1 MHPRGVYE
9 LGDLGKQEA
18 RSASA
23 EDFVEQMQRLQEEFK
38 GKLQESSSR
47 YKQRADL
54 KRREKEFQV
63 GDLVMAYLRKERFP
77 TKTYNK
83 LKMKKIGPCK
93 IKRKFSANANEI
105 ELPEGIGISPIF
117 NVADL
122 YPFREAETEF
132 QNEATGDEDKNVD
145 WEEQVPK
152 ASKKEVEA
160 ILDQRIS
167 KKTRGQ
173 TYFQYLVKWKKQPM
187 EDSSWLKAPEL
198 QF

>member
-9 LGDLGKQEA
+9 LRDLGKQEA

-23 EDFVEQMQRLQEEFK
+23 EDFAEQMQKLQGEVK
-38 GKLQESSSR
+38 DKLQESSRR

-83 LKMKKIGPCK
+83 LKLKKIGPCK
-93 IKRKFSANANEI
+93 IKRKFSVNAYEI
-105 ELPEGIGISPIF
+105 ELPEGIRISPIF
-117 NVADL
+117 NIADL
-122 YPFREAETEF
+122 YPFREAETEL
-132 QNEATGDEDKNVD
+132 QKEVIGDEIQTVD
-145 WEEQVPK
+145 WEEQISK
-152 ASKKEVEA
+152 ASQKEVEA
-160 ILDQRIS
+160 ILDRRIS

-173 TYFQYLVKWKKQPM
+173 TYFQYLVKWK
-187 EDSSWLKAPEL
+187 D
-198 QF
+198 